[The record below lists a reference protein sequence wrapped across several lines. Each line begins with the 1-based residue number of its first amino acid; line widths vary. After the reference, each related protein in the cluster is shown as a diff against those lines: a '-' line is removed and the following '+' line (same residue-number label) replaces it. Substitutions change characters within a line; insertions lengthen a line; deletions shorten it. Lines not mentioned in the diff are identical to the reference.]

1 MHTGVKKRRKLKDIC
16 TVNKNF
22 FGGVAEFF
30 ENLEELMTNDEQVNN
45 QQDTDEKLRQL
56 NQKEATKEL
65 LKMMGG
71 AIRKVELALPE
82 GPR

>member
-1 MHTGVKKRRKLKDIC
+1 MTSSFVI
-16 TVNKNF
+16 F
-22 FGGVAEFF
+22 FLCFF
-30 ENLEELMTNDEQVNN
+30 FR
-45 QQDTDEKLRQL
+45 TDEKLHQL
-56 NQKEATKEL
+56 NEKEATKEL